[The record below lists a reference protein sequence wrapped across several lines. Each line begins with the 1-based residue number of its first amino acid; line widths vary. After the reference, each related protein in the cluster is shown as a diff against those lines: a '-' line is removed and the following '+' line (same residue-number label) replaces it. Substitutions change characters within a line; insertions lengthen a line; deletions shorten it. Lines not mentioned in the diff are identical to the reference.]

1 MTAPSDAPAGKPYVE
16 NPYTGLLKSVEGGLA
31 VHFGAGAGP
40 PADTVSAVRLT
51 RESRELSDA
60 A

>member
-1 MTAPSDAPAGKPYVE
+1 MMGRSDPPPAGKPYVE

-31 VHFGAGAGP
+31 VQFYAGAGP
-40 PADTVSAVRLT
+40 PLVTPPPVRS
-51 RESRELSDA
+51 RRELSDA